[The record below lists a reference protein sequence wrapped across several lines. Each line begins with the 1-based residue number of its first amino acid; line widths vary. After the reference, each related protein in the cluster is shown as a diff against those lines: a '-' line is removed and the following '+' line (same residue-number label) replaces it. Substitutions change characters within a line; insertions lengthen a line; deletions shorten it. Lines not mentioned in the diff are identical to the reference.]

1 MCCEAASHSIGYT
14 VCIFI
19 FSMHLTNEFIRVRI
33 NAYSNKEWILLE
45 STLDLK
51 THLIVIPQKYTVI
64 FE

>member
-1 MCCEAASHSIGYT
+1 MLCVEAASHSIGYT

-19 FSMHLTNEFIRVRI
+19 FSMHLTNLL
-33 NAYSNKEWILLE
+33 EWILLE

-51 THLIVIPQKYTVI
+51 AHLIVIPQKYTVN